1 MGLCVREIHHAQ
13 LPKPGSASI
22 QDGGHARWLADTLT
36 NTLREAVVQT
46 RPGRL
51 HLFPACPVSLAFL
64 LGQQADALGPT
75 TVYEFDSNHPSR
87 RYTPGMAS

>member
-1 MGLCVREIHHAQ
+1 
-13 LPKPGSASI
+13 
-22 QDGGHARWLADTLT
+22 
-36 NTLREAVVQT
+36 
-46 RPGRL
+46 
-51 HLFPACPVSLAFL
+51 VSLAFL